1 MKPKSSCDMISIMFS
16 DGEFCKGAP
25 METGNIPMKTLI
37 VSFASFAMLVLPV
50 ATQETPHHST
60 GSQEAAEISIP
71 KSYSADDVA
80 ELLQGAGRGMAK
92 PAELNGA
99 PGPTHVLEF
108 TEELELTPEQR
119 MQIEAIRLDMKTNAI
134 AVGRELIALELAL
147 DEAFA
152 AGEVQAEALLAALDQ
167 IANVEG
173 DLRYI
178 HLSAHLSTP
187 PILTADQIRRYDALR
202 GNAD

>member
-1 MKPKSSCDMISIMFS
+1 
-16 DGEFCKGAP
+16 
-25 METGNIPMKTLI
+25 
-37 VSFASFAMLVLPV
+37 MLVLPAV
-50 ATQETPHHST
+50 AQETPHHSPA
-60 GSQEAAEISIP
+60 SQETAAVAVP

-99 PGPTHVLEF
+99 PGPTHVLELAA
-108 TEELELTPEQR
+108 ELGLTPEQR
-119 MQIEAIRLDMKTNAI
+119 VQIESIRLDMKTTAV
-134 AVGRELIALELAL
+134 AVGQELIALELAL
-147 DEAFA
+147 DETFA
-152 AGEVQAEALLAALDQ
+152 SGEVQPEELLEALDQ
-167 IANVEG
+167 IANAER

-187 PILTADQIRRYDALR
+187 ALLTPDQIRRYDALR

>member
-1 MKPKSSCDMISIMFS
+1 
-16 DGEFCKGAP
+16 
-25 METGNIPMKTLI
+25 MKTLI
-37 VSFASFAMLVLPV
+37 ISFASFAMLVLPAV
-50 ATQETPHHST
+50 AQETPHYAPTSD
-60 GSQEAAEISIP
+60 AAAISIP
-71 KSYSADDVA
+71 KSYSAEDVA
-80 ELLQGAGRGMAK
+80 ELLEGAGRGMAK

-99 PGPTHVLEF
+99 PGPAHALEF
-108 TEELELTPEQR
+108 AEELELTPEQR
-119 MQIEAIRLDMKTNAI
+119 TQIQAIRLDMKTNAI

-167 IANVEG
+167 IANAER

-187 PILTADQIRRYDALR
+187 AILTDDQIRRYDALR